1 MFLCCLYLLAWITS
15 LVYVEGLPEQPTLK
29 GLISHPIEGGENK
42 LLWQQQHQ
50 TIQDT
55 EIRLM
60 VLGKGW
66 VSKGLATQAW
76 GPEGRFPARKNVL
89 VLTATCSPAAV
100 GGGEI
105 KQEGLLSSSQPVY
118 SIDKR

>member
-1 MFLCCLYLLAWITS
+1 MTPVQLSLVVEELEYPGELPLPRFSMFLCCLYQLARITS

-29 GLISHPIEGGENK
+29 GLISRPIQRGENK

-55 EIRLM
+55 DIRLM
-60 VLGKGW
+60 VRGWGKGW
-66 VSKGLATQAW
+66 VSNALATQAW

-89 VLTATCSPAAV
+89 VLTAT
-100 GGGEI
+100 
-105 KQEGLLSSSQPVY
+105 
-118 SIDKR
+118 

>member
-1 MFLCCLYLLAWITS
+1 MTPVQLSLVVEELEYPGELPLPCFSMFLCCLYQLAWITS

-29 GLISHPIEGGENK
+29 GLISRPIQRGENK

-66 VSKGLATQAW
+66 VSKALATQAW
-76 GPEGRFPARKNVL
+76 GPEGRFPARNL
-89 VLTATCSPAAV
+89 VLTAT
-100 GGGEI
+100 
-105 KQEGLLSSSQPVY
+105 
-118 SIDKR
+118 